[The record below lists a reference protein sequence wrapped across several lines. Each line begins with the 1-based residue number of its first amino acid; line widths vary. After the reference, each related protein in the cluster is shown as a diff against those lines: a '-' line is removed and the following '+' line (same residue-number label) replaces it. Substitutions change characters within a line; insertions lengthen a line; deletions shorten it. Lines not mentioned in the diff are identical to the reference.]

1 MLLSLAL
8 ISLAIVGLVSS
19 TPAPRQE
26 LSLLTKYGLPSN
38 PFGATA
44 FSFLYGE
51 PLLYYA
57 QEFNG
62 STGLIKMGTNN
73 YTVSNGGYLSN
84 ASFNQVTHPNVDTL
98 YALAV
103 IDLSEN
109 DVEIHF
115 PPYQMDRVVIVDFWD
130 PYGTCYNSLSSI
142 RASDPGTY
150 LLRPNL
156 QRGPFPPSPCN
167 SSYQACIDSPTMD
180 GTMAVRVEVK
190 NNGTDEA
197 YARSYI
203 NDFTVAPVNLHS
215 SKMAPLKPAD
225 CAVYSKNTTVM
236 ILQLLARLAD
246 RNPPW
251 TSLYANQVP
260 EILKLAGISNGTYTQ
275 PTGVN
280 LQEAYSYING
290 SIYNY
295 STTNASVTPQNN
307 GWHIINPKSQAAFEN
322 GTDLAGRNFWGR
334 GLYLATLPREAVYPM
349 PSSNSFVLQQN
360 ESLLVTFSAKPHIGD
375 PGFWSLTAY
384 DAAGYLVSNP
394 LSIYE
399 VGDRSNLTYSDGTPL
414 YPDGLNSSSSHPDG
428 HFQILMQPY
437 NVRPPTN
444 WTNNWLPTPPN
455 ATMFTL
461 TFRVYNALDTMK
473 NGSYQYPILTQQ
485 AAII

>member
-1 MLLSLAL
+1 MLLSLAA

-19 TPAPRQE
+19 TPVPRQE
-26 LSLLTKYGLPSN
+26 LSLLTRYGLPSN
-38 PFGATA
+38 AFGATA

-51 PLLYYA
+51 TLLYYA
-57 QEFNG
+57 QEFGG
-62 STGLIKMGTNN
+62 SAGLDVLGTNK
-73 YTVSNGGYLSN
+73 YIVSNGGYLSN

-115 PPYQMDRVVIVDFWD
+115 PPYQMDRVVILDFWD
-130 PYGTCYNSLSSI
+130 PYGSCYTSLSSI
-142 RASDPGTY
+142 RASNPGTY

-156 QRGPFPPSPCN
+156 QGGPFPSSPCN

-180 GTMAVRVEVK
+180 GTVAVRVEVK

-203 NDFTVAPVNLHS
+203 NDFTVTPVNLHPS
-215 SKMAPLKPAD
+215 TMAPLTPAD
-225 CAVYSKNTTVM
+225 FTVYSNTTTVM
-236 ILQLLARLAD
+236 MLQLLARLAD

-251 TSLYANQVP
+251 TSLYASQVP
-260 EILKLAGISNGTYTQ
+260 EILQLAGISNGTYTQ

-280 LQEAYSYING
+280 LQEAYNHINA

-307 GWHIINPKSQAAFEN
+307 GWNIINLKFQGAFEN

-334 GLYLATLPREAVYPM
+334 DLYLANLPQEAVYPM
-349 PSSNSFVLQQN
+349 PTSNSFVLQQN
-360 ESLLVTFSAKPHIGD
+360 ESLLATFSAKPQIGD
-375 PGFWSLTAY
+375 PGFWSLTGY

-394 LSIYE
+394 LGIYE
-399 VGDRSNLTYSDGTPL
+399 IGDRSNLTYSDGTLL
-414 YPDGLNSSSSHPDG
+414 YPDGLNSSSSNLDG
-428 HFQILMQPY
+428 QFQILMQPY
-437 NVRPPTN
+437 NVPPPTN
-444 WTNNWLPTPPN
+444 WTNKYVHFKMIMERISL
-455 ATMFTL
+455 L
-461 TFRVYNALDTMK
+461 TI
-473 NGSYQYPILTQQ
+473 SS
-485 AAII
+485 